1 MNFSENQSIYIQITE
16 FAEEQILLN
25 RWKKEEKIPSVRDLA
40 AELQVNP
47 NTVMRAYDFLQ
58 QQGVIYNRRGIG
70 NHVSPDA
77 VKKILTARKEK
88 FLQSELPAFF
98 RNMNLLGIGFDEL
111 DRLHKSFLH
120 EQSKKSKQ
128 N

>member
-16 FAEEQILLN
+16 FVKEQILVN
-25 RWKKEEKIPSVRDLA
+25 KWQKEEKIPSVRDLA

-70 NHVSPDA
+70 NHVSSDA
-77 VKKILTARKEK
+77 GEKILAARKEK
-88 FLQSELPAFF
+88 FLQSDLPAFF
-98 RNMNLLGIGFDEL
+98 KNMLLLKIGIDEL
-111 DRLHKSFLH
+111 ERLYKSFVNEH
-120 EQSKKSKQ
+120 HKQ
-128 N
+128 

>member
-16 FAEEQILLN
+16 FVKEQILVN
-25 RWKKEEKIPSVRDLA
+25 KWQKEEKIPSVRDLA

-70 NHVSPDA
+70 HHVSSDA
-77 VKKILTARKEK
+77 GDKILAARKEK
-88 FLQSELPAFF
+88 FLKSDLPVIFK
-98 RNMNLLGIGFDEL
+98 NMLLLEIGFDEL
-111 DRLHKSFLH
+111 ERLYKSFVNEH
-120 EQSKKSKQ
+120 RKQ
-128 N
+128 

>member
-16 FAEEQILLN
+16 FVKEQILLN
-25 RWKKEEKIPSVRDLA
+25 KWQKEEKIPSVRDLA

-70 NHVSPDA
+70 NHVSSDA
-77 VKKILTARKEK
+77 GEKILTARKEK
-88 FLQSELPAFF
+88 FLQSELPVLFK
-98 RNMNLLGIGFDEL
+98 NILLLGIGFDEL
-111 DRLHKSFLH
+111 ERLYKSFVNEKRKH
-120 EQSKKSKQ
+120 
-128 N
+128 

>member
-16 FAEEQILLN
+16 FVKEQILLN
-25 RWKKEEKIPSVRDLA
+25 KWQKEEKIPSVRDLA

-70 NHVSPDA
+70 NHVSSDA
-77 VKKILTARKEK
+77 GEKILTARKEK
-88 FLQSELPAFF
+88 FLQSDLPVIFK
-98 RNMNLLGIGFDEL
+98 NMLLLEIGFDEL
-111 DRLHKSFLH
+111 ERHY
-120 EQSKKSKQ
+120 KKFCK
-128 N
+128 

>member
-1 MNFSENQSIYIQITE
+1 MNFSDNQSIYIQITE
-16 FAEEQILLN
+16 FVKEQILLN
-25 RWKKEEKIPSVRDLA
+25 KWQKEEKIPSVRDLA

-77 VKKILTARKEK
+77 GEKILAARKEK
-88 FLQSELPAFF
+88 FLQSDLPVIF
-98 RNMNLLGIGFDEL
+98 RNMLLLEIGFDEL
-111 DRLHKSFLH
+111 EKLFKNFEKDHDK
-120 EQSKKSKQ
+120 
-128 N
+128 

>member
-16 FAEEQILLN
+16 FVKEQILLN
-25 RWKKEEKIPSVRDLA
+25 KWQKEEKIPSIRDLA

-70 NHVSPDA
+70 NHVSSDA
-77 VKKILTARKEK
+77 AEKIFETRKKK
-88 FLQSELPAFF
+88 FLQSELPVFF
-98 RNMNLLGIGFDEL
+98 KNMLLLEIGFDEL
-111 DRLHKSFLH
+111 ERLYKSFVNEH
-120 EQSKKSKQ
+120 RK
-128 N
+128 

>member
-16 FAEEQILLN
+16 FVKEQILSN
-25 RWKKEEKIPSVRDLA
+25 KWQKEEKIPSVRDLA

-47 NTVMRAYDFLQ
+47 NTVMRAYEFLQ

-77 VKKILTARKEK
+77 GEKILTARKEK
-88 FLQSELPAFF
+88 FLQSELPAIFK
-98 RNMNLLGIGFDEL
+98 NMLLLGIGFDEVE
-111 DRLHKSFLH
+111 RFYKRFVNESR
-120 EQSKKSKQ
+120 SNKK
-128 N
+128 